1 MVYLIFR
8 EGFMRNNFGHAS
20 ALSLIFFLF
29 IAGLTAVIFA
39 TSRKWI
45 YYEGA

>member
-8 EGFMRNNFGHAS
+8 EGFLRNNFGHAS
-20 ALSLIFFLF
+20 ALSLIFFVF
-29 IAGLTAVIFA
+29 IAALTAAIFS

-45 YYEGA
+45 FYEGA